1 MNKYF
6 ASIIGF
12 VILAALIAFTT
23 SYSVPFHEVAI
34 VSTLGRS
41 EGAGSVVSEPG
52 PKMKWPAPFQT
63 VRTLDTRYQLVET
76 RLDTVPTSD
85 GLQVIVKAF
94 LLWKVDE
101 VGEGPL
107 AFAKA
112 YPGIEAA
119 HRNLELWLRNNTR
132 AVLSQ
137 YRFNELI
144 GSGSRL
150 AEAEAAIL
158 ERLSSGQDDSNRTLK
173 SLGIEPHV
181 VGLAQVLLPAQTTE
195 NVIRRMEQERKILAD
210 MQRQEGEA
218 EYDRILA
225 DAAEKASK
233 IRAFADRLAEEIK
246 AEGEKA
252 AAVAIAEL
260 NEEPEFAK
268 LLVWLDALEQTAA
281 QNSTFFIPA
290 MNLAPFHL
298 ISSGNNISG
307 VPQPMNGD
315 GQSPLVTRPIS
326 ESPAAGGSETART
339 SGNEGN

>member
-6 ASIIGF
+6 ATIIGI
-12 VILAALIAFTT
+12 VILAALVAFST

-34 VSTLGRS
+34 VSTFGKS
-41 EGAGSVVSEPG
+41 EGAGSVVAEPG
-52 PKMKWPAPFQT
+52 PKMKWPAPIQT

-101 VGEGPL
+101 AGEGPL

-119 HRNLELWLRNNTR
+119 DRNLELWLRNNTR

-144 GSGSRL
+144 GTGSRL
-150 AEAEAAIL
+150 AQAESEIL
-158 ERLSSGQDDSNRTLK
+158 TRLKSSTDDSQRTLK
-173 SLGIEPHV
+173 SLGIDPHV
-181 VGLAQVLLPAQTTE
+181 VGLAQVVLPAQTTE

-233 IRAFADRLAEEIK
+233 IRAFSDRLAEEIK

-252 AAVAIAEL
+252 AAIAIAEL
-260 NEEPEFAK
+260 NADPEFAK
-268 LLVWLDALEQTAA
+268 LLVWLDALEKTAA

-290 MNLAPFHL
+290 ANLAPFHL
-298 ISSGNNISG
+298 ITGGNLASG
-307 VPQPMNGD
+307 VPQPLNGN
-315 GQSPLVTRPIS
+315 SNTPLVTRPIS
-326 ESPAAGGSETART
+326 DQRDANSSSPSSDGG
-339 SGNEGN
+339 N

>member
-6 ASIIGF
+6 ATIIGI
-12 VILAALIAFTT
+12 VILIALVAFTT

-34 VSTLGRS
+34 VSTLG
-41 EGAGSVVSEPG
+41 ETKGADSVVNEPG

-101 VGEGPL
+101 TGEGPL

-119 HRNLELWLRNNTR
+119 DRNLELWLRNNTR

-144 GSGSRL
+144 GQGSRL

-158 ERLSSGQDDSNRTLK
+158 AKLQTEKDDSQRTLG
-173 SLGIEPHV
+173 SLGITPHI

-252 AAVAIAEL
+252 AANAIAEL

-281 QNSTFFIPA
+281 RNSTFFIPA

-298 ISSGNNISG
+298 ISSGNNMAG
-307 VPQPMNGD
+307 VPQPQNGN
-315 GQSPLVTRPIS
+315 QAPPLVARPIS
-326 ESPAAGGSETART
+326 ELPKDDNTSNASGG
-339 SGNEGN
+339 GN